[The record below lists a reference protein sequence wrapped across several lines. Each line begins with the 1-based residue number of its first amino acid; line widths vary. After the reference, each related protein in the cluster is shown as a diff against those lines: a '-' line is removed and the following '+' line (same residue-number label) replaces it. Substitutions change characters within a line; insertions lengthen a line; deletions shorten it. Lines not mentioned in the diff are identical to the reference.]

1 MKNSILF
8 LTNAYPD
15 FSSSYRG
22 NFIKKM
28 AARLK
33 RDGYQISVVTPKI
46 YSGSRYF
53 EEQDD
58 IMVYRF
64 PFFARNRLLIEYEK
78 IPFLRMILY
87 YFSGFLIT
95 TYVLFKQRCN
105 LIHAHWAIPT
115 GLIGLLAGTL
125 LQIPLVVTIHGSDLR
140 MAMDKPFLLKL
151 FLSVCK
157 KAQHI
162 TCVSEAQKRE
172 IKRLGIN
179 EEKISL
185 FSMGIDEDFLKVR
198 RREGD
203 RGSFTVLSNRN
214 FLRIYNVSLLV
225 RAIPLVLKEEL
236 NTIFLIAGDGLERDR
251 LEKEAKKLNVNSSIR
266 FLGRIPHDEMPNLL
280 AQADIYVSTSL
291 HDGTSVSLLE
301 AMACGSFPIV
311 TDIPSNREWI
321 LDGENG
327 FLIPT
332 EREDILAKKIVE
344 AIRNN
349 RLLGEACEKNRKI
362 IEEKANLL
370 NKIKEIAKVYEES
383 TQFV

>member
-1 MKNSILF
+1 
-8 LTNAYPD
+8 
-15 FSSSYRG
+15 
-22 NFIKKM
+22 M
-28 AARLK
+28 ATRLK
-33 RDGYQISVVTPKI
+33 KDGYQISVVTPKI
-46 YSGSRYF
+46 YSDSRYF
-53 EEQDD
+53 EEHDD
-58 IMVYRF
+58 IRVYRF
-64 PFFARNRLLIEYEK
+64 PFFAGNKLLIEYGK

-87 YFSGFLIT
+87 YFSGFFIT
-95 TYVLFKQRCN
+95 TYVLFKQRCT
-105 LIHAHWAIPT
+105 LIHAHWVIPT
-115 GLIGLLAGTL
+115 GLIGLLAGL
-125 LQIPLVVTIHGSDLR
+125 LFRTPLVVTIHGSDLR
-140 MAMDKPFLLKL
+140 MAMAQPFLLKL

-185 FSMGIDEDFLKVR
+185 FPMGIDEDFLKVR
-198 RREGD
+198 RGEGQ
-203 RGSFTVLSNRN
+203 RGTFTVLSNRN

-225 RAIPLVLKEEL
+225 RAIPMVLKEEP
-236 NTIFLIAGDGLERDR
+236 NTKFLIAGDGLERDR
-251 LEKEAKKLNVNSSIR
+251 LEKEARKLNVNPSIQ

-280 AQADIYVSTSL
+280 AQTDIYVSTSL

-301 AMACGSFPIV
+301 AMACGAFPIV

-332 EREDILAKKIVE
+332 ENEDILAKRIVE

-349 RLLGEACEKNRKI
+349 RLLGEASEKNRKI

-370 NKIKEIAKVYEES
+370 KKIKEIAKVYEES

>member
-1 MKNSILF
+1 
-8 LTNAYPD
+8 
-15 FSSSYRG
+15 
-22 NFIKKM
+22 M
-28 AARLK
+28 ATRLK
-33 RDGYQISVVTPKI
+33 KDGYQISVVTPKI
-46 YSGSRYF
+46 YSDSRYF
-53 EEQDD
+53 EEHDD
-58 IMVYRF
+58 IRVYRF
-64 PFFARNRLLIEYEK
+64 PFFAGNKLLIEYGK

-87 YFSGFLIT
+87 YFSGFFIT
-95 TYVLFKQRCN
+95 TYVLFKQRCT
-105 LIHAHWAIPT
+105 LIHAHWVIPT
-115 GLIGLLAGTL
+115 GLIGLLAGL
-125 LQIPLVVTIHGSDLR
+125 LFRTPLVVTIHGSDLR
-140 MAMDKPFLLKL
+140 MAMAQPFLLKL

-185 FSMGIDEDFLKVR
+185 FPMGIDEDFLKVR
-198 RREGD
+198 RGEGQ
-203 RGSFTVLSNRN
+203 RGTFTVLSNRN

-225 RAIPLVLKEEL
+225 RAIPMVLKEEP
-236 NTIFLIAGDGLERDR
+236 NTKFLIAGDGLERDR
-251 LEKEAKKLNVNSSIR
+251 LEKEARKLNVNPSIQ

-280 AQADIYVSTSL
+280 AQTDIYVSTSL
-291 HDGTSVSLLE
+291 YDGTSVSLLE
-301 AMACGSFPIV
+301 AMACGAFPIV

-332 EREDILAKKIVE
+332 ENEDILAKRIVE

-349 RLLGEACEKNRKI
+349 RLLGEASEKNRKI

-370 NKIKEIAKVYEES
+370 KKIKEIAKVYEES